1 MQTLDES
8 NRPPWHSLI
17 IQGIGQLS
25 LVEHALC
32 PLDARSDRLRAG
44 FQHESSYQF
53 TDRDGRRR
61 TARARVACP
70 NGLTPND
77 EFYLWGLLAL
87 TLAQDVPSAEFHATP
102 HYCLRQLGL
111 IDQHGRRGGRQYSQF
126 AESLSRLAAVHY
138 DNNGFYDTIRKE
150 HRRVGF
156 GFLSY
161 SLPQSNNSSRAWR
174 ISWDALFFEFASSVG
189 GRMRFDLQTYR
200 ELDPA
205 SRRLFLFAT
214 KIFRRRATMRLDLRE
229 IAVQVLGYSPS
240 LAERDLRVKVKRV
253 LHRLKEQNIL
263 SDWVMNLDANRS
275 PSRTTLELTRGNY
288 FRTKAATSDRRLPVE
303 SPLAELLRSIGL
315 DDAAIIR
322 CQKKFP
328 MSLLQ
333 EWADITLAALE
344 RHGPSFFK
352 RSPAAYFMDNVQ
364 HAAQGTRT
372 PPDWWH
378 DLQRAERR
386 TQANVARQQSAAKTT
401 TDVENPLESIADA
414 VFQHF
419 QANGQSAEVAQVNAQ
434 RFAAACQVSSN
445 RVDPKS
451 LLRLLK

>member
-8 NRPPWHSLI
+8 NRPFGQSLI

-32 PLDARSDRLRAG
+32 PLDVRSDRLRSG

-53 TDRDGRRR
+53 TDRDGRRC

-70 NGLTPND
+70 NGLTAND

-111 IDQHGRRGGRQYSQF
+111 IDEHGRRGGRQYSQF

-138 DNNGFYDTIRKE
+138 DNNGFYDPIRKE

-161 SLPQSNNSSRAWR
+161 SLPHSNNSSRAWR
-174 ISWDALFFEFASSVG
+174 ICWDALFFEFASAVG

-200 ELDPA
+200 QLDPA

-214 KIFRRRATMRLDLRE
+214 KVFQRRTTMRCDLRD
-229 IAVQVLGYSPS
+229 IGVQVLGYSPS

-253 LHRLKEQNIL
+253 LHRLTEKKIL
-263 SDWVMNLDANRS
+263 SDWVMKLDASRN
-275 PSRTTLELTRGNY
+275 PSRTTIELTRGNY
-288 FRTKAATSDRRLPVE
+288 FCTKPATSDRRLPVE

-315 DDAAIIR
+315 DDAAILR

-333 EWADITLAALE
+333 EWADITLAARE
-344 RHGPSFFK
+344 RHGQSFFK
-352 RSPAAYFMDNVQ
+352 RSPAAYFIDNVQ

-401 TDVENPLESIADA
+401 TVVENPLESIADA